1 MPRKK
6 RLKKSWS
13 KLRRKLNRRHAKR
26 KPSRAAANLRPS
38 KALAGRLK
46 RLMGSATGK
55 SLLRRT
61 RRFWNVPFPPAVSFL
76 TGSKEHALRSMGI
89 RGLMSMGRSDRVV
102 IRASKTKK
110 RSATKTLRGK
120 WKPYADV
127 GGKRIILLSG
137 KKIQLP
143 FVKVGVAPETWY
155 FPTKAMEAL
164 GTDKARTMWR
174 HLHTDDGGKP
184 PDLYADRGGKI
195 DRNSNFV
202 YGRGTYSV
210 TDWIR
215 R

>member
-6 RLKKSWS
+6 RLKKTWL
-13 KLRRKLNRRHAKR
+13 KLRRKLNRKHAKR
-26 KPSRAAANLRPS
+26 KLPRAAARLRPS
-38 KALAGRLK
+38 KALARRLN
-46 RLMGSATGK
+46 RLMSSATGK

-61 RRFWNVPFPPAVSFL
+61 RKFWNVPFPPAVSYL
-76 TGSKEHALRSMGI
+76 TGEKERALRSLGI

-102 IRASKTKK
+102 IRAAKKK
-110 RSATKTLRGK
+110 RAPTKILRGK

-127 GGKRIILLSG
+127 SGRRILMLSG
-137 KKIQLP
+137 KAIKLP